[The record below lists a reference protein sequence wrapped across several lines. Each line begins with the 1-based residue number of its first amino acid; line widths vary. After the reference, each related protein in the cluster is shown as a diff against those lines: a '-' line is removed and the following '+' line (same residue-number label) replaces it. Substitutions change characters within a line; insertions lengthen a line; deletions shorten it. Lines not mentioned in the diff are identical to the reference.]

1 MVVLVVA
8 LDDGVRPQTEEV
20 RESECGGDKVE
31 IGWRNDEMLWKGI
44 AQEGEIKT

>member
-20 RESECGGDKVE
+20 RENEWVGRKGGDRIKE
-31 IGWRNDEMLWKGI
+31 LRNVLKRLLRRG
-44 AQEGEIKT
+44 K